1 MLSSSHY
8 CILFDIYQERG
19 LAESSTLTIGII
31 KLTLRFDFQGKRVFL
46 TGATGDVGKAL
57 VRGFLDTGAK
67 LVATGRS
74 SEKLR
79 LIRGPEEMLKKISC
93 NLENIDEVKA
103 MSKVAL
109 AWLGGCDIFVHT
121 AANMLVKDPLSLDEL
136 DWKRTLCVN
145 LLAPYFC
152 IQSAMPALR
161 NSPAG
166 RIILFGSGAGKS
178 GGLGPNLTYGASK
191 GGILAMTF
199 NLARELAETNVT
211 VNCLVPGPIDGPL
224 MREFGL
230 DLYNKALAKHPMGRF
245 AMAAELVP
253 PTLFLASE
261 EAAHI
266 TGEALDV
273 NGGYFTD

>member
-1 MLSSSHY
+1 M
-8 CILFDIYQERG
+8 
-19 LAESSTLTIGII
+19 
-31 KLTLRFDFQGKRVFL
+31 TLRFDFHGKKVLL
-46 TGATGDVGKAL
+46 TGATGDVGKTL
-57 VRGFLDTGAK
+57 VRAFLDTGAK

-79 LIRGPEEMLKKISC
+79 LIEGSGEMLKKIPC
-93 NLENIDEVKA
+93 NLENFDELNA
-103 MSKVAL
+103 MSKEAI

-121 AANMLVKDPLSLDEL
+121 AANMLVKDPLSLDES
-136 DWKRTLCVN
+136 DWRQALRVN

-152 IQSAMPALR
+152 IKCAMPALKD
-161 NSPAG
+161 SPAG

-178 GGLGPNLTYGASK
+178 GGLGHNLTYGASK

-199 NLARELAETNVT
+199 NLARELAKTRVT

-224 MREFGL
+224 MREFGPE
-230 DLYNKALAKHPMGRF
+230 LYKKALAKHPMGRF
-245 AMAAELVP
+245 ATAAELVP

>member
-1 MLSSSHY
+1 M
-8 CILFDIYQERG
+8 
-19 LAESSTLTIGII
+19 
-31 KLTLRFDFQGKRVFL
+31 TLRFDFHGKKVLL

-57 VRGFLDTGAK
+57 VRGFLDSGAK

-93 NLENIDEVKA
+93 DFENFTEVKA
-103 MSKVAL
+103 MLQEAT
-109 AWLGGCDIFVHT
+109 AWLGGCDILVHT
-121 AANMLVKDPLSLDEL
+121 AANMLVKDPLSLDES
-136 DWKRTLCVN
+136 DWRRALSVN
-145 LLAPYFC
+145 LLSPYFC
-152 IQSAMPALR
+152 IQGAMPALMD
-161 NSPAG
+161 SPSG
-166 RIILFGSGAGKS
+166 RIILFGSGARKS

-199 NLARELAETNVT
+199 NLARELAKTKVT

-224 MREFGL
+224 MREFGP
-230 DLYNKALAKHPMGRF
+230 DVYNKALAKHPMGRF
-245 AMAAELVP
+245 AMASELVP

>member
-1 MLSSSHY
+1 MP
-8 CILFDIYQERG
+8 
-19 LAESSTLTIGII
+19 
-31 KLTLRFDFQGKRVFL
+31 LRFDFHGKKVIL
-46 TGATGDVGKAL
+46 TGATGDVGKTL
-57 VRGFLDTGAK
+57 VRAFLDTGAK

-74 SEKLR
+74 SEKLC
-79 LIRGPEEMLKKISC
+79 LIGGPEEMLKKIPC
-93 NLENIDEVKA
+93 DFENFTEVKSMIQEA
-103 MSKVAL
+103 I
-109 AWLGGCDIFVHT
+109 AWLGGCDILVYT
-121 AANMLVKDPLSLDEL
+121 TANMLVKDPLSLGES
-136 DWKRTLCVN
+136 DWRRALNVN

-152 IQSAMPALR
+152 IQGVMPALVD
-161 NSPAG
+161 SPAG

-178 GGLGPNLTYGASK
+178 GGLGRNLTYGASK

-199 NLARELAETNVT
+199 NLARVLAKTKVT

-224 MREFGL
+224 MREFGP

-245 AMAAELVP
+245 AKASELAP
-253 PTLFLASE
+253 ATLFLASE

>member
-1 MLSSSHY
+1 M
-8 CILFDIYQERG
+8 Q
-19 LAESSTLTIGII
+19 
-31 KLTLRFDFQGKRVFL
+31 LRFDFHGKRVIL

-57 VRGFLDTGAK
+57 VQGFLDSGAK

-74 SEKLR
+74 PEKLR
-79 LIRGPEEMLKKISC
+79 FIGGPEEMLKKIPC
-93 NLENIDEVKA
+93 DFENFTEVKSMIQEA
-103 MSKVAL
+103 I
-109 AWLGGCDIFVHT
+109 AWLGGCDILVHT
-121 AANMLVKDPLSLDEL
+121 AANMLVKDPLSLDEF
-136 DWKRTLCVN
+136 DWRRALNVN

-152 IQSAMPALR
+152 IQGVMPALID
-161 NSPAG
+161 SPAG

-178 GGLGPNLTYGASK
+178 GGLGHNLTYGASK

-199 NLARELAETNVT
+199 NLARELAKTKVT

-224 MREFGL
+224 MREFGP
-230 DLYNKALAKHPMGRF
+230 DLYNKALAKHPMGKF
-245 AMAAELVP
+245 AIAEDLVP

>member
-1 MLSSSHY
+1 M
-8 CILFDIYQERG
+8 
-19 LAESSTLTIGII
+19 
-31 KLTLRFDFQGKRVFL
+31 TLRFDFHGKKVLL

-57 VRGFLDTGAK
+57 VRGFLESGAK

-93 NLENIDEVKA
+93 DFENFTEVKA
-103 MSKVAL
+103 MLQEAI
-109 AWLGGCDIFVHT
+109 AWLGGCDILVHT
-121 AANMLVKDPLSLDEL
+121 AANMLVKDPLSLDES
-136 DWKRTLCVN
+136 DWRRALSVN
-145 LLAPYFC
+145 LLSPYFC
-152 IQSAMPALR
+152 IQGAMPALMD
-161 NSPAG
+161 SPAG

-199 NLARELAETNVT
+199 NLARELAKTKVT

-224 MREFGL
+224 MREFGP
-230 DLYNKALAKHPMGRF
+230 DVYNKALAKHPMGRF
-245 AMAAELVP
+245 AMASELVP

>member
-1 MLSSSHY
+1 M
-8 CILFDIYQERG
+8 
-19 LAESSTLTIGII
+19 
-31 KLTLRFDFQGKRVFL
+31 TLRFNFQGKKVLL

-57 VRGFLDTGAK
+57 VQGFLDSGAK

-74 SEKLR
+74 PEKLR
-79 LIRGPEEMLKKISC
+79 LIEGSGEMLKKIPC
-93 NLENIDEVKA
+93 DFENFTDVKSMIREA
-103 MSKVAL
+103 I
-109 AWLGGCDIFVHT
+109 AWLGGCDVLVYT
-121 AANMLVKDPLSLDEL
+121 TANMLVKDPLSLVES
-136 DWKRTLCVN
+136 DWRRALNVN

-152 IQSAMPALR
+152 IQGAMPALMK
-161 NSPAG
+161 SPAG

-178 GGLGPNLTYGASK
+178 GGLGHNLTYGASK
-191 GGILAMTF
+191 GGVLAMTF
-199 NLARELAETNVT
+199 NLARELAKTRVT

-224 MREFGL
+224 MREFGPE
-230 DLYNKALAKHPMGRF
+230 LYNRALAKHPMGKF
-245 AMAAELVP
+245 AIAAELVP

>member
-1 MLSSSHY
+1 M
-8 CILFDIYQERG
+8 
-19 LAESSTLTIGII
+19 
-31 KLTLRFDFQGKRVFL
+31 TLRFDFHGKKVLL

-57 VRGFLDTGAK
+57 VRGFLESGAK

-93 NLENIDEVKA
+93 DFENFTEVKA
-103 MSKVAL
+103 MLQEAI
-109 AWLGGCDIFVHT
+109 AWLGGCDILVHT
-121 AANMLVKDPLSLDEL
+121 AANMLVKDPLSLDES
-136 DWKRTLCVN
+136 DWRRALSVN
-145 LLAPYFC
+145 LLSPYFC
-152 IQSAMPALR
+152 IQGAMPALMD
-161 NSPAG
+161 SPSG

-199 NLARELAETNVT
+199 NLARELAKTKVT

-224 MREFGL
+224 MREFGP
-230 DLYNKALAKHPMGRF
+230 DVYNKALAKHPMGRF
-245 AMAAELVP
+245 AMASELVP

-261 EAAHI
+261 DAAHI

>member
-1 MLSSSHY
+1 M
-8 CILFDIYQERG
+8 
-19 LAESSTLTIGII
+19 
-31 KLTLRFDFQGKRVFL
+31 TLRFDFHGKKVLL

-57 VRGFLDTGAK
+57 VRGFLDSGAK

-93 NLENIDEVKA
+93 DFENFTEVKA
-103 MSKVAL
+103 MLQEAI
-109 AWLGGCDIFVHT
+109 AWLGGCDILVHT
-121 AANMLVKDPLSLDEL
+121 AANMLVKDPLSLDES
-136 DWKRTLCVN
+136 DWRRSLSVN
-145 LLAPYFC
+145 LLSPYFC
-152 IQSAMPALR
+152 IQGAMPALMD
-161 NSPAG
+161 SPAG

-199 NLARELAETNVT
+199 NLARELAKTKVT

-224 MREFGL
+224 MREFGP
-230 DLYNKALAKHPMGRF
+230 DVYNKALAKHPMGRF
-245 AMAAELVP
+245 AMASELVP

>member
-1 MLSSSHY
+1 M
-8 CILFDIYQERG
+8 
-19 LAESSTLTIGII
+19 
-31 KLTLRFDFQGKRVFL
+31 TLRFDFHGKRVLL

-57 VRGFLDTGAK
+57 VLGFLDAGAK
-67 LVATGRS
+67 LVATSRS

-79 LIRGPEEMLKKISC
+79 LINGPEEMMKKITC
-93 NLENIDEVKA
+93 DLENFDEVNA
-103 MSKVAL
+103 MSKEAI
-109 AWLGGCDIFVHT
+109 AWLGGCDIFIHT
-121 AANMLVKDPLSLDEL
+121 AANMLVKDPLSLDES
-136 DWKRTLCVN
+136 DWRRALRVN

-152 IQSAMPALR
+152 IQGAMPALR
-161 NSPAG
+161 DSPAG
-166 RIILFGSGAGKS
+166 RIILYGSGAGKS
-178 GGLGPNLTYGASK
+178 GGLGYNLTYGASK

-199 NLARELAETNVT
+199 NLARELAKTKVT

-224 MREFGL
+224 MREFGP

-245 AMAAELVP
+245 AKAAELVP
-253 PTLFLASE
+253 ATLFLASE

>member
-1 MLSSSHY
+1 MLSFSRY

-19 LAESSTLTIGII
+19 QAESCTTAFGI
-31 KLTLRFDFQGKRVFL
+31 LEMTLRFNFQGKKVLL
-46 TGATGDVGKAL
+46 TGATGDVGKTL
-57 VRGFLDTGAK
+57 VQAFLDSGAK

-74 SEKLR
+74 PEKLR
-79 LIRGPEEMLKKISC
+79 LIEGSEEMLKKIPC
-93 NLENIDEVKA
+93 NMENFDELNA
-103 MSKVAL
+103 MSNEAI

-121 AANMLVKDPLSLDEL
+121 AANMLVKDPLSLDES
-136 DWKRTLCVN
+136 DWRRALNVN

-152 IQSAMPALR
+152 IKCAMPALKD
-161 NSPAG
+161 SLAG

-178 GGLGPNLTYGASK
+178 GGLGHNLTYGASK

-199 NLARELAETNVT
+199 NLARELAKTRVT

-224 MREFGL
+224 MREFGPE
-230 DLYNKALAKHPMGRF
+230 LYKRALEKHPMGKF
-245 AMAAELVP
+245 ATAAELVP

>member
-1 MLSSSHY
+1 MLCFSRY

-19 LAESSTLTIGII
+19 QAESCTPAFGVIEM
-31 KLTLRFDFQGKRVFL
+31 TLRFDFHGKKVIL
-46 TGATGDVGKAL
+46 TGASGDVGKAL
-57 VRGFLDTGAK
+57 VRAFLGSGAK
-67 LVATGRS
+67 LAATGRS
-74 SEKLR
+74 PEKLR
-79 LIRGPEEMLKKISC
+79 LIEGSEEMLKKISC
-93 NLENIDEVKA
+93 DFENFTDVKSMIQEA
-103 MSKVAL
+103 I
-109 AWLGGCDIFVHT
+109 AWLGGCDVFVH
-121 AANMLVKDPLSLDEL
+121 AAADMLVKDPLSLDES
-136 DWKRTLCVN
+136 DWRRALNVN

-152 IQSAMPALR
+152 IQGAMPALM

-178 GGLGPNLTYGASK
+178 GGLGRNLTYGASK

-199 NLARELAETNVT
+199 NLARELAKTKVT

-224 MREFGL
+224 MREFGS
-230 DLYNKALAKHPMGRF
+230 DLYNKALAKHPMGKF
-245 AMAAELVP
+245 AIAADLVP

>member
-1 MLSSSHY
+1 L
-8 CILFDIYQERG
+8 CAGF
-19 LAESSTLTIGII
+19 GII
-31 KLTLRFDFQGKRVFL
+31 KMTLRFDFHGKKVLL

-57 VRGFLDTGAK
+57 VRGFLESGAK

-93 NLENIDEVKA
+93 DFENFTEVKA
-103 MSKVAL
+103 MLQEAI
-109 AWLGGCDIFVHT
+109 AWLGGCDILVHT
-121 AANMLVKDPLSLDEL
+121 AANMLVKDPLSLDES
-136 DWKRTLCVN
+136 DWRRALSVN
-145 LLAPYFC
+145 LLSPYFC
-152 IQSAMPALR
+152 IQGAMPALMD
-161 NSPAG
+161 SPAG

-199 NLARELAETNVT
+199 NLARELAKTKVT

-224 MREFGL
+224 MREFGP
-230 DLYNKALAKHPMGRF
+230 DVYNKALAKHPMGRF
-245 AMAAELVP
+245 AMASELVP

>member
-1 MLSSSHY
+1 M
-8 CILFDIYQERG
+8 
-19 LAESSTLTIGII
+19 
-31 KLTLRFDFQGKRVFL
+31 TLRFDFHGKKVLL

-57 VRGFLDTGAK
+57 VRGFLDSGAK

-93 NLENIDEVKA
+93 DFENFTEVKA
-103 MSKVAL
+103 MLQEAI
-109 AWLGGCDIFVHT
+109 AWLAGCDILVHT
-121 AANMLVKDPLSLDEL
+121 AANMLVKDPLSLDES
-136 DWKRTLCVN
+136 DWRRSLSVN
-145 LLAPYFC
+145 LLSPYFC
-152 IQSAMPALR
+152 IQGAMPALMD
-161 NSPAG
+161 SPAG

-199 NLARELAETNVT
+199 NLARELAKTKVT

-224 MREFGL
+224 MREFGP
-230 DLYNKALAKHPMGRF
+230 DVYNKALAKHPMGRF
-245 AMAAELVP
+245 AMASELVP

>member
-1 MLSSSHY
+1 MP
-8 CILFDIYQERG
+8 
-19 LAESSTLTIGII
+19 
-31 KLTLRFDFQGKRVFL
+31 LRFDFHGKRVIL

-57 VRGFLDTGAK
+57 VQGFLDSGAK

-74 SEKLR
+74 PEKLR
-79 LIRGPEEMLKKISC
+79 LIGGPEEMLKKIPC
-93 NLENIDEVKA
+93 DFENFTEVKSMIQEA
-103 MSKVAL
+103 I

-121 AANMLVKDPLSLDEL
+121 AANMLVKDPLSLDEF
-136 DWKRTLCVN
+136 DWRRALNVN

-152 IQSAMPALR
+152 IQGVMPALID
-161 NSPAG
+161 SPAG

-178 GGLGPNLTYGASK
+178 GGLGHNLTYGASK

-199 NLARELAETNVT
+199 NLARELAKTRVT

-224 MREFGL
+224 MRAFGP
-230 DLYNKALAKHPMGRF
+230 DLYNKALAKHPMGKF
-245 AMAAELVP
+245 AIAADLVP
-253 PTLFLASE
+253 PTLFFASE

>member
-1 MLSSSHY
+1 MPLH
-8 CILFDIYQERG
+8 
-19 LAESSTLTIGII
+19 
-31 KLTLRFDFQGKRVFL
+31 FDFHGKRVLL

-57 VRGFLDTGAK
+57 VQGFLDSGAK
-67 LVATGRS
+67 LAATGRS
-74 SEKLR
+74 PEKLR
-79 LIRGPEEMLKKISC
+79 LIEGSGEMLKKIPC
-93 NLENIDEVKA
+93 DFENFTDVKSMIQEA
-103 MSKVAL
+103 I
-109 AWLGGCDIFVHT
+109 AWLGGCDIFIHT
-121 AANMLVKDPLSLDEL
+121 AADMLVKDPLSLDES
-136 DWKRTLCVN
+136 DWRRALNVN

-152 IQSAMPALR
+152 VQGAMPAFMK
-161 NSPAG
+161 SPAG

-178 GGLGPNLTYGASK
+178 GGLGHNLTYGASK

-199 NLARELAETNVT
+199 NLARELAKTGVT

-224 MREFGL
+224 MREFGPE
-230 DLYNKALAKHPMGRF
+230 LYNRALAKHPMGRF
-245 AMAAELVP
+245 ATAAELVP

>member
-1 MLSSSHY
+1 MP
-8 CILFDIYQERG
+8 
-19 LAESSTLTIGII
+19 
-31 KLTLRFDFQGKRVFL
+31 LRFDFHGKRVIL
-46 TGATGDVGKAL
+46 TGATGDVGKTL
-57 VRGFLDTGAK
+57 VRAFLDSGAK

-79 LIRGPEEMLKKISC
+79 LIGGSEEMLKKIPC
-93 NLENIDEVKA
+93 DFENFAEVKSMIQEA
-103 MSKVAL
+103 I
-109 AWLGGCDIFVHT
+109 AWLGGCDILVHT
-121 AANMLVKDPLSLDEL
+121 AANMLVKDPLSLGES
-136 DWKRTLCVN
+136 DWRRALNVN

-152 IQSAMPALR
+152 IQGAMPALMK
-161 NSPAG
+161 SPSG

-178 GGLGPNLTYGASK
+178 GGLGHNLTYGASK

-199 NLARELAETNVT
+199 NLARELAKTRVT

-224 MREFGL
+224 MREFGA

-245 AMAAELVP
+245 AKASELAP
-253 PTLFLASE
+253 ATLFLASE